1 MITNRKRKLLINFN
15 EYLDKSTR
23 TGPRG
28 RGRTRAGERGLAGD
42 DQEATGAVRAA
53 AGEDHP
59 WFGKVS
65 VPRRSIS
72 TPPRA
77 AFLHGR
83 DVPATV
89 DLNQIF
95 GF

>member
-1 MITNRKRKLLINFN
+1 MINFN

-28 RGRTRAGERGLAGD
+28 RGGTSAGERGLAGD
-42 DQEATGAVRAA
+42 DLEATVAVRGA
-53 AGEDHP
+53 AGKDHP

-72 TPPRA
+72 APPRA

-83 DVPATV
+83 DGPATV
-89 DLNQIF
+89 DLNRIF